1 MAFIVAFWNVQRWTA
16 NSDAHKTQVVTDTIK
31 KIDAE
36 VLFLEESHSSVED
49 IMSGIGYAP
58 LGFVNTLT
66 VDGNGTQLQIT
77 GWRKSASHV
86 VTTEGRVLRMPKS
99 DGVTQKRARLK
110 VNVSEDGGRTWIALY
125 AVHANAS
132 KGGGIAAAH
141 EALVECRKGRRT
153 VCGGDFNY
161 DLNFDGQNL
170 NITGTPGVKL
180 VQVQDL
186 YGNFVK
192 THRRGGILDFAIASA
207 DVVIASVPTGAYT
220 KWHTIDHAP
229 LIVKIG

>member
-1 MAFIVAFWNVQRWTA
+1 RNSRKPSWSAVIGSCSRWPAPRTRPARPARRLRHPRSLRPSRSSSRSATCSGASSRTSGWRGRNGRRKNRGVLACERERRLGTSRDYPNRNANERPIMAFIVAFWNVQRWTA

-31 KIDAE
+31 KIDAD

-99 DGVTQKRARLK
+99 D
-110 VNVSEDGGRTWIALY
+110 
-125 AVHANAS
+125 
-132 KGGGIAAAH
+132 
-141 EALVECRKGRRT
+141 
-153 VCGGDFNY
+153 
-161 DLNFDGQNL
+161 
-170 NITGTPGVKL
+170 
-180 VQVQDL
+180 
-186 YGNFVK
+186 
-192 THRRGGILDFAIASA
+192 
-207 DVVIASVPTGAYT
+207 
-220 KWHTIDHAP
+220 
-229 LIVKIG
+229 